1 MCLSMKRIRMN
12 VSVRNAAILAP
23 VVRKKK
29 KKNIMPSA
37 RNVEQ
42 KFQLA
47 PHPAP
52 FADALPLPLNPGIA
66 VSAVQ
71 N

>member
-12 VSVRNAAILAP
+12 VSVRNAATPVP
-23 VVRKKK
+23 VVLKEKKR
-29 KKNIMPSA
+29 NIMPSA

-42 KFQLA
+42 KSPLA

>member
-12 VSVRNAAILAP
+12 ISVRNAATPAP

-29 KKNIMPSA
+29 KMNIMPSA

-42 KFQLA
+42 KSPQA
-47 PHPAP
+47 PHAAP
-52 FADALPLPLNPGIA
+52 FADALPPPNHGIA
-66 VSAVQ
+66 VSAV
-71 N
+71 